1 MYKKFCFDGYQLYIT
16 EFAESGAR
24 NHHGRTSYIS
34 FIGDTK
40 AIKALLNKAKI
51 TGINMN
57 IGRTYREFTIKLGD
71 DSCFVK
77 THYDKDIGHLVI
89 FRKRCEKNNNL
100 TPYFLYLDEDYSD
113 IFLTDRDAVD
123 YRTFIGDS
131 ISDLVNGMTEERS
144 HLLYRKI
151 FDIIKEKT
159 TIPVLDDWADYIV
172 KEFFSRKLISA
183 CTFVKYNVNNDQTE
197 ESIVV
202 NHSDYKMILE
212 ILFNP
217 STFKD
222 IVTRGLKDNHISI
235 DGTSDNV
242 RSKVEDI
249 NTIDEYID
257 NFGQILCDKV
267 TNNFNPLFN
276 PANEELSQEIKDRTS
291 IAAAH
296 SNIFSYTAQEN
307 AEEAITRSM
316 EINKH
321 TILSGACGSG
331 KSGMAALAIDAH
343 ARKRKHKNYAALVM
357 CPGTMPKEWYDT
369 ISNAIPFSE
378 CVMINDLSDIIKL
391 KDKINDSRRKRPI
404 FGIVTYS
411 TAKNGY
417 DVKPAV
423 KYSPSKKR
431 FVCPDCGEPIELFK
445 DILENIFSRKSETKK
460 VDALDIDFFEQT
472 DKNMF
477 CSKCGA
483 SLWTAATKTNIGN
496 WIKITKVGWALKD
509 RVNDIIKSL
518 SDIDNDNFRYHGN
531 LLRPC
536 DKKKLK
542 TKYNYLRLY
551 ESSDKKVAMRLAN
564 NFPIARFIR
573 QHMRKNF
580 DYVICD
586 EAHTVEGNSLQHQ
599 AFSDVIQSCWRSL
612 SLTGTLSNGYAS
624 GLFNILFKTQTAKML
639 KEGFGH
645 NSCSN
650 FVDKYGVT
658 EISEES
664 VIRPTTYKYNEEG
677 ERVPDKYRVMRQVS
691 FKKKPVAGVSP
702 MIFANYLMNNT
713 VFLKQEDI
721 TKELVPY
728 NEIPVGIDM
737 DDELK
742 NRYEEITNIIRTRAI
757 EGTISTNNA
766 SRTAIKG
773 MITYLDM
780 MLEQPFGLDD
790 IVNMDGHVVIESKEL
805 DSKKIRNKE
814 QYLIDLCKRKKEAKE
829 KILIYVHWTGKTCI
843 QERLKKVLGDNEIKA
858 EIMTDKIKMAD
869 RQEWVNNK
877 SKDVDAIIVN
887 PRLVDVGLNLLPY
900 TTIVFYEIGNQLSV
914 IRQSSKRSWRINQTH
929 PVEVY
934 FMYYKNTVQ
943 EQLLGAI
950 SQKLKAATAIE
961 GNFSAEGL
969 SSVSGDTD
977 MMNMI
982 ASSIVNNE
990 SIEIENDGF
999 ESIGSVSAG
1008 EARKLRAESCIKL
1021 GLREGFEYGTVN
1033 MMYGSNNT
1041 KTKKRSAKQNK
1052 TTIDLYDTLS
1062 AVI

>member
-16 EFAESGAR
+16 EFAESCAR

-77 THYDKDIGHLVI
+77 TYYDKDIGHLVI
-89 FRKRCEKNNNL
+89 FRKRCEKNSNL
-100 TPYFLYLDEDYSD
+100 TPYFLYLNEDYSD

-131 ISDLVNGMTEERS
+131 ISDLVNGMTKERS

-276 PANEELSQEIKDRTS
+276 PASEELSQEIKDRTS

-431 FVCPDCGEPIELFK
+431 FVCPDCGEPIEIFK

-483 SLWTAATKTNIGN
+483 PLWTAATKTNIGN

-531 LLRPC
+531 LLRQC

-551 ESSDKKVAMRLAN
+551 ESSDKKVIMRLAN

-639 KEGFGH
+639 KEGFGY

>member
-1 MYKKFCFDGYQLYIT
+1 MYKKYCFDGYQLYIT
-16 EFAESGAR
+16 EFAESGTR
-24 NHHGRTSYIS
+24 NHGRTSYIS

-40 AIKALLNKAKI
+40 AIKAMVNKAKI

-57 IGRTYREFTIKLGD
+57 IGRTYREFTIKLGN

-89 FRKRCEKNNNL
+89 FRKQSGKIGNS
-100 TPYFLYLDEDYSD
+100 TPYFLYLDKDYSD
-113 IFLTDRDAVD
+113 IFVTDKDAED
-123 YRTFIGDS
+123 HRTFIGDS
-131 ISDLVNGMTEERS
+131 ITNPENKMTEERS

-151 FDIIKEKT
+151 FEIIKEKT

-183 CTFVKYNVNNDQTE
+183 CVFVKYNVNNDQTE

-202 NHSDYKMILE
+202 DHSDYKMILE
-212 ILFNP
+212 IVFNP
-217 STFKD
+217 NTFKD

-235 DGTSDNV
+235 DGTSDSV

-343 ARKRKHKNYAALVM
+343 ARKRKHKNYATLVM

-369 ISNAIPFSE
+369 ISNAIPFSD

-445 DILENIFSRKSETKK
+445 DILENVFSRRSETKK
-460 VDALDIDFFEQT
+460 VNALDVDFFEQT

-483 SLWTAATKTNIGN
+483 PLWTAATKTNIGD

-518 SDIDNDNFRYHGN
+518 SDIDDDNFRYQGN
-531 LLRPC
+531 LPRPC

-551 ESSDKKVAMRLAN
+551 ESSDKNVTMRLAN

-639 KEGFGH
+639 KEGFGY

-664 VIRPTTYKYNEEG
+664 VIRPMTYKYNEEG
-677 ERVPDKYRVMRQVS
+677 ERVPDRYRVRKQVS
-691 FKKKPVAGVSP
+691 SKKKPVAGVSP

-780 MLEQPFGLDD
+780 MLDQPFGLDD
-790 IVNMDGHVVIESKEL
+790 IVNMDGQVVIESKEL
-805 DSKKIRNKE
+805 DSKKIRSKE
-814 QYLIDLCKRKKEAKE
+814 QYLIDLCKRKKEAEE

-843 QERLKKVLGDNEIKA
+843 QERLKKILDDNEIKT
-858 EIMTDKIKMAD
+858 EIMTDKIKMAN
-869 RQEWVNNK
+869 RQTWVNNK

-1041 KTKKRSAKQNK
+1041 KTKKKRSAKQNK

>member
-16 EFAESGAR
+16 EFAESGTR
-24 NHHGRTSYIS
+24 NHGRTPYVS

-40 AIKALLNKAKI
+40 AIKALLNKAKT

-57 IGRTYREFTIKLGD
+57 IGRSYREFTIKLGD

-89 FRKRCEKNNNL
+89 FRKQSEKNGNS

-113 IFLTDRDAVD
+113 IFLTDRDAVN

-131 ISDLVNGMTEERS
+131 ISNLVNGMTEERS

-183 CTFVKYNVNNDQTE
+183 CVFVKYNVNNDQTE

-212 ILFNP
+212 IVFN
-217 STFKD
+217 SKTFKD
-222 IVTRGLKDNHISI
+222 IVTQGLKDNHISI
-235 DGTSDNV
+235 DGTSDSV

-276 PANEELSQEIKDRTS
+276 PANEELSQEIKDRTA

-391 KDKINDSRRKRPI
+391 KDKINDRRRKRPI

-417 DVKPAV
+417 DVKPAI
-423 KYSPSKKR
+423 KYSRSKKG
-431 FVCPDCGEPIELFK
+431 FICPDCGKPVEIFK
-445 DILENIFSRKSETKK
+445 DVFEHTYSRKAETKK
-460 VDALDIDFFEQT
+460 VNALDVDFFEQT

-483 SLWTAATKTNIGN
+483 SLWTAATKTNTGD
-496 WIKITKVGWALKD
+496 WIKITKVGWVLKD
-509 RVNDIIKSL
+509 RVNDIITSL
-518 SDIDNDNFRYHGN
+518 SNIDDDNFRYQGN
-531 LLRPC
+531 FPRPC

-542 TKYNYLRLY
+542 SKYNYLRLY
-551 ESSDKKVAMRLAN
+551 ESSDKKVTMRLTN

-639 KEGFGH
+639 KEGFSY
-645 NSCSN
+645 NSCSS

-658 EISEES
+658 EILEES
-664 VIRPTTYKYNEEG
+664 VIHPRTYKYNEEG
-677 ERVPDKYRVMRQVS
+677 ERVPDKYRVRKQVS

-742 NRYEEITNIIRTRAI
+742 SRYEEITNIIRTRAI
-757 EGTISTNNA
+757 EGTVSTNNA

-780 MLEQPFGLDD
+780 MLDQPFGLDD
-790 IVNMDGHVVIESKEL
+790 IVNMDGQVVIESKEL
-805 DSKKIRNKE
+805 DDKKIRNKE

-829 KILIYVHWTGKTCI
+829 KILIYVHWTGRTCI
-843 QERLKKVLGDNEIKA
+843 QERLKKILGDNEIKA

-869 RQEWVNNK
+869 RQTWVNNK

-1021 GLREGFEYGTVN
+1021 GLRDGFEYGTVN
-1033 MMYGSNNT
+1033 MMYGTNNT
-1041 KTKKRSAKQNK
+1041 KTKKKRSAKQEK
-1052 TTIDLYDTLS
+1052 ITIDLYDTLS